1 MLETYLQ
8 NPTVLLAAALA
19 AGFVLL
25 VLLMLVFSLRG
36 EARRAR
42 EETAALEARLSA
54 SLDRVRESGSE
65 ALRAELG
72 RFRDSQGNSFAALID
87 IMSRSADS
95 QMQRSETL
103 GQTLSERLLAQERAQ
118 EARLGAFSETMRSS
132 LEGVRATLS
141 ADLDRMRSGNEKTL
155 AQIRESVEQ
164 RLQQT
169 ISDRLQTS
177 FKSVQEQ
184 LAAVDRGLGEMRRVA
199 QDVDGLRR
207 VLSNVKVRGTFG
219 EVQLA
224 NILNEILLPEQF
236 ECNVPTRPGSA
247 ERVEFAVVLPG
258 QGDQRVLL
266 PIDAKFPLE
275 DYARLCDARERAD
288 KQLEIESVKK
298 LQQRIELETG
308 KIRDKYIEVPYT
320 TNFAVMYLPV
330 ESLWAEV
337 LRIPGLLESVQRQY
351 RVTIA
356 GPTVLAALL
365 NSLQMGF
372 RTLAIEQ
379 RSAEVWHLLSVVKM
393 EFERFAAAVDTA
405 EKRMQSVQSALGQV
419 KTRTNVMQRKLS
431 DVADGAGVA
440 IESEPKEQE
449 TA

>member
-8 NPTVLLAAALA
+8 DPAVVLAAAAVVGLILLILI
-19 AGFVLL
+19 VL
-25 VLLMLVFSLRG
+25 VISLRG
-36 EARRAR
+36 EAVRAR

-54 SLDRVRESGSE
+54 SLDRVRESGNE
-65 ALRAELG
+65 ALHAELG

-87 IMSRSADS
+87 IVSRSSDS
-95 QMQRSETL
+95 QMQRSDAL
-103 GQTLSERLLAQERAQ
+103 GQTLSERLLAQDRAQ
-118 EARLGAFSETMRSS
+118 EARLGAFAETVRTS
-132 LEGVRATLS
+132 LEGVRATLAS
-141 ADLDRMRSGNEKTL
+141 DLDRMRSGNERTL
-155 AQIRESVEQ
+155 SEIRDTVEQ

-169 ISDRLQTS
+169 IAERLQTS

-184 LAAVDRGLGEMRRVA
+184 LTAVDRGLGEMRRIA

-207 VLSNVKVRGTFG
+207 VLSNVKARGTFG

-258 QGDQRVLL
+258 QKDQRVML

-288 KQLEIESVKK
+288 KALESESVKK
-298 LQQRIELETG
+298 LQQRIELEAE
-308 KIRDKYIEVPYT
+308 KICGKYIEVPYT

-337 LRIPGLLESVQRQY
+337 LRVPGLLESVQRKY

-431 DVADGAGVA
+431 DVAQGAGIA
-440 IESEPKEQE
+440 ERQAQLEES
-449 TA
+449 